1 MTFLFSGVDP
11 GSGGMQVT
19 SDGKPKILER
29 IDCSG
34 AGDVDMSMEVT
45 RDVAT
50 GMAIYVMVSFD
61 FLVNFQVFLCQVLR
75 PLKFILKNEHTCVSR
90 KAVWRA

>member
-50 GMAIYVMVSFD
+50 GMAINVMVSND
-61 FLVNFQVFLCQVLR
+61 F
-75 PLKFILKNEHTCVSR
+75 
-90 KAVWRA
+90 

>member
-34 AGDVDMSMEVT
+34 AGDVDMSMEVA

-50 GMAIYVMVSFD
+50 GMAINAMVSND
-61 FLVNFQVFLCQVLR
+61 FLVNFQAFLCQV
-75 PLKFILKNEHTCVSR
+75 
-90 KAVWRA
+90 

>member
-1 MTFLFSGVDP
+1 
-11 GSGGMQVT
+11 MQVT

-50 GMAIYVMVSFD
+50 GMAINVMVSND
-61 FLVNFQVFLCQVLR
+61 FLVNFQGFLCQV
-75 PLKFILKNEHTCVSR
+75 
-90 KAVWRA
+90 